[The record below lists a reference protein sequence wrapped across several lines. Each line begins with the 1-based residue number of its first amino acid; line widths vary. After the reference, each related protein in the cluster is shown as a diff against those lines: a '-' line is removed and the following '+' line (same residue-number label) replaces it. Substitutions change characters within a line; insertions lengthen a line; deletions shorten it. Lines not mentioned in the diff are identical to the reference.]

1 MSDQK
6 LVNAM
11 KKKSFTQSAFF
22 NLRALTGLL
31 LCAATACLI
40 FIPTRSGLAFLHPQ
54 ASSNASQRTL
64 TFEERVAYQR
74 AIEDVYWRHRIWP
87 KDRSD
92 PKPSLD
98 AVMSQA
104 QLEKKVADYLHNS
117 QALEDYWQRP
127 ITAEQLQAEMDRMAT
142 HTKQPEVLQELF
154 DALGNDPFV
163 IAECLAR
170 PLLAERSLPEVYA
183 HDRTLSSDSKRP
195 WVGSAKTQVA
205 IKMAAVSRPT
215 YTLPVIAAPAGA
227 CTDDTW
233 AATSITNA
241 PAARLVHTA
250 VWTGSEMIIWG
261 GASDANYLGTGGR
274 YNPSTDSWTATTTIN
289 APAARELH
297 TAVWAGSEMIIW
309 GGYNGGPPLNDGG
322 RYNPSTDTWTATSTS
337 NAPEG
342 REWHTSVWAGNEM
355 IVWGGLGNSGFL
367 NTGGRYN
374 PSTDSWTA
382 TSTVN
387 APTARQYHTAIWTDS
402 EMIVWGGCSEL
413 GCLEVLLT
421 GGRYNPTADSWTATN
436 TTNAPAPRGAH
447 TAVWTGSKMIVW
459 GGEDIGLYLNTGGAY
474 NPSTDNWT
482 ATTQTDAPSA
492 RERHTAVW
500 IGGEM
505 IVWGGTGITGEENT
519 GGRYNPGTNSWTA
532 TSTTNAPAGRA
543 FHTAV
548 WTDSQMIVWGG
559 SSSPSF
565 NTGGKY
571 CATAPAGTP
580 TPTPTASQTPTPTPT
595 PAPVGCDSGIVFN
608 GGFETGHFEG
618 WAIFDPGN
626 PEPFVTNDHRH
637 SGNYSAFAG
646 GSFSQFCGNGAEPS
660 GDSSFFQSFTVPVD
674 GGTLSFWHWDC
685 TTDDIASDWQDA
697 YITDGNGNILQT
709 IFHQCENGQTW
720 LNATADMTAY
730 AGMTVGIRF
739 LVHQDGLGNLTGMY
753 VDDVALYVPCATPT
767 PTPTATATPTA
778 SATATPTTS
787 PTPTVTPRVTP
798 RPRPTPHARPTPT

>member
-1 MSDQK
+1 
-6 LVNAM
+6 M

-74 AIEDVYWRHRIWP
+74 GIEDVYWRHRIWP

-127 ITAEQLQAEMDRMAT
+127 VAAGQLQGEMDRMAT
-142 HTKQPEVLQELF
+142 HTRQPEVLQELF

-170 PLLAERSLPEVYA
+170 PLLSERSLPEVYA

-205 IKMAAVSRPT
+205 IKMAAAVSRPT

-337 NAPEG
+337 NAP
-342 REWHTSVWAGNEM
+342 SA
-355 IVWGGLGNSGFL
+355 
-367 NTGGRYN
+367 
-374 PSTDSWTA
+374 
-382 TSTVN
+382 
-387 APTARQYHTAIWTDS
+387 
-402 EMIVWGGCSEL
+402 
-413 GCLEVLLT
+413 
-421 GGRYNPTADSWTATN
+421 
-436 TTNAPAPRGAH
+436 RGAH
-447 TAVWTGSKMIVW
+447 TAVWTCSKMIVW
-459 GGEDIGLYLNTGGAY
+459 GGEYIGLYLNTGGAY

-580 TPTPTASQTPTPTPT
+580 TPTPAASQTPTPTPT
-595 PAPVGCDSGIVFN
+595 PAPMGCDSGIVFN

-778 SATATPTTS
+778 SATTTPTTS